1 MAEITQNEA
10 VAAKPAAAHKL
21 RLGALTAL
29 VVGSMIGGGIFSLP
43 QNMAA
48 NAEAGA
54 ILIGWAI
61 TAIGMLTLAFVF
73 QTLANRKP
81 QLDGGVY
88 AYAQAGFGDYMGF
101 SSAWGYWIS
110 AWLGNVG
117 YFVLLFSTL
126 GYFFPVFGEGNTP
139 AAIAGASVL
148 LWAVHF
154 LVLRGIK
161 EAAFINLVTTVAK
174 IVPLA
179 LFILICAFAFKLDV
193 FRTDI
198 WGRAHPS
205 LGSVMTQVRSM
216 MLVTVWV
223 FIGIEGASIFSARA
237 EKRSDV
243 GRATVIGFVGV
254 LLVLVLVNVLSL
266 GIMTQPQLAKL
277 QNPSMAAVLE
287 HVVGHWG
294 AILISVGLVVSLA
307 GALLSWVLL
316 CAEILFSAAKD
327 HTMPAFL
334 RKENANHVP
343 ANALW
348 ITNAMVQV
356 FLLITLFSQSTY
368 LSLIYLATS
377 MILIPYFWSAAYAL
391 LLAVRGETYESDP
404 RQRRNDGF
412 VAALAVLYA
421 VWLLYAG
428 GVKYLLLS
436 ALLYAPGALFFAKAK
451 RELGKPVFTA
461 TEKLIFAAV
470 AAAALA
476 AAYALHSGLLTL

>member
-1 MAEITQNEA
+1 MSESAG
-10 VAAKPAAAHKL
+10 KL
-21 RLGALTAL
+21 RIGALVAL

-48 NAEAGA
+48 SADVGA
-54 ILIGWAI
+54 VLIGWVI
-61 TAIGMLTLAFVF
+61 TAVGMLTLAFVF

-81 QLDGGVY
+81 DLDGGVY
-88 AYAQAGFGDYMGF
+88 AYAKAGFGDYMGF

-126 GYFFPVFGEGNTP
+126 GYFFPIFGEGNTP
-139 AAIAGASVL
+139 AAVIGASVL

-174 IVPLA
+174 VVPLV
-179 LFILICAFAFKLDV
+179 LFVLIAVFAFKLDI
-193 FRTDI
+193 FTADI
-198 WGRAHPS
+198 WGLKNPD
-205 LGSVMTQVRSM
+205 LGSVMNQVRNM

-243 GRATVIGFVGV
+243 GKATVIGFITV
-254 LLVLVLVNVLSL
+254 LLFLMLVNVLSL
-266 GIMTQPQLAKL
+266 GIMTQPELAKL

-294 AILISVGLVVSLA
+294 AVLISVGLVISLL

-316 CAEILFSAAKD
+316 CAEIMFAAAKD
-327 HTMPAFL
+327 HTMPEFL
-334 RKENANHVP
+334 RRENANHVP

-348 ITNAMVQV
+348 LTNALVQV
-356 FLLITLFSQSTY
+356 FLVITLFSASTY

-377 MILIPYFWSAAYAL
+377 MILVPYLWSAAYAL
-391 LLAVRGETYESDP
+391 LLAVRGETYENDP
-404 RQRRNDGF
+404 VERRKDLIIG
-412 VAALAVLYA
+412 AIALIYA

-428 GVKYLLLS
+428 GTKYLLLS
-436 ALLYAPGALFFAKAK
+436 ALLYAPGAILFAKAK
-451 RELGKPVFTA
+451 HELGKPIFTNV
-461 TEKLIFAAV
+461 EKMIFAAV
-470 AAAALA
+470 VIGALV
-476 AAYALHSGLLTL
+476 AAYGLYAGFLTMSM

>member
-1 MAEITQNEA
+1 MSES
-10 VAAKPAAAHKL
+10 PGKL
-21 RLGALTAL
+21 KLGALVAL

-48 NAEAGA
+48 SADVGA
-54 ILIGWAI
+54 VLIGWAI
-61 TAIGMLTLAFVF
+61 TAVGMLTLAFVF

-81 QLDGGVY
+81 DLDGGVY
-88 AYAQAGFGDYMGF
+88 AYAKAGFGDYMGF

-126 GYFFPVFGEGNTP
+126 GYFFPIFGEGNTV
-139 AAIAGASVL
+139 AAVIGASVL
-148 LWAVHF
+148 LWGVHF

-174 IVPLA
+174 VVPLL
-179 LFILICAFAFKLDV
+179 LFVLIAIFAFKLDI
-193 FRTDI
+193 FTADI
-198 WGRAHPS
+198 WGMKNPD
-205 LGSVMTQVRSM
+205 LGSVMNQVRKM

-243 GRATVIGFVGV
+243 GKATVIGFITV
-254 LLVLVLVNVLSL
+254 LLFLVLVNVLSL
-266 GIMTQPQLAKL
+266 GIMTQPELAKL

-294 AILISVGLVVSLA
+294 AVLISVGLIISLL

-316 CAEILFSAAKD
+316 CAEIMFAAAKD

-334 RKENANHVP
+334 RRENANHVP

-348 ITNAMVQV
+348 LTNAMVQL
-356 FLLITLFSQSTY
+356 FLIITLFSASTY

-377 MILIPYFWSAAYAL
+377 MILVPYLWSAAYAL
-391 LLAVRGETYESDP
+391 LLAVRGESYE
-404 RQRRNDGF
+404 N
-412 VAALAVLYA
+412 ALAERRKDLIIGAVSLIYA
-421 VWLLYAG
+421 MWLLYAG
-428 GVKYLLLS
+428 GIKYLLLS
-436 ALLYAPGALFFAKAK
+436 ALLYAPGAILFAKAK
-451 RELGKPVFTA
+451 FEVDKPVFTNV
-461 TEKLIFAAV
+461 EKLIFAAV
-470 AAAALA
+470 VVGALV
-476 AAYALHSGLLTL
+476 AAYGLYDGFLTL

>member
-1 MAEITQNEA
+1 MSDS
-10 VAAKPAAAHKL
+10 PGKL
-21 RLGALTAL
+21 KLGALVAL

-48 NAEAGA
+48 SAGVGA
-54 ILIGWAI
+54 VLIGWAI
-61 TAIGMLTLAFVF
+61 TAVGMLTLAFVF

-81 QLDGGVY
+81 DLDGGVY
-88 AYAQAGFGDYMGF
+88 AYAKAGFGDYMGF

-139 AAIAGASVL
+139 AAVIGASVL

-174 IVPLA
+174 VVPLA
-179 LFILICAFAFKLDV
+179 LFALICLFAFKLDV
-193 FRTDI
+193 FTADI
-198 WGRAHPS
+198 WAVGTPE
-205 LGSVMTQVRSM
+205 LGSVMNQVRNM

-223 FIGIEGASIFSARA
+223 FIGIEGASIFSSRA

-243 GRATVIGFVGV
+243 GKATVIGFITV
-254 LLVLVLVNVLSL
+254 LLFLVLVNVLSL
-266 GIMTQPQLAKL
+266 GVLTQPELAKL

-294 AILISVGLVVSLA
+294 AVLISVGLIISLL

-316 CAEILFSAAKD
+316 CAEIMFAAAKD
-327 HTMPAFL
+327 HTMPEFL
-334 RKENANHVP
+334 RRENANHVP

-348 ITNAMVQV
+348 LTNAMVQI
-356 FLLITLFSQSTY
+356 FLVITLFSNSTY

-377 MILIPYFWSAAYAL
+377 MILVPYLWSAAYAF
-391 LLAVRGETYESDP
+391 LLAWRNETYE
-404 RQRRNDGF
+404 Q
-412 VAALAVLYA
+412 ALAERKKDLIIGGIALLYA
-421 VWLLYAG
+421 IWLLYAG

-436 ALLYAPGALFFAKAK
+436 ALLYAPGAILFAKAK
-451 RELGKPVFTA
+451 REVGQPIFTSV
-461 TEKLIFAAV
+461 EKLIFAAV
-470 AAAALA
+470 VAGALLA
-476 AAYALHSGLLTL
+476 AYGLYDGFLTL

>member
-1 MAEITQNEA
+1 MSDT
-10 VAAKPAAAHKL
+10 PGKL
-21 RLGALTAL
+21 RLGALVAL

-48 NAEAGA
+48 SADVGA
-54 ILIGWAI
+54 VLIGWVI

-81 QLDGGVY
+81 DLDGGVY
-88 AYAQAGFGDYMGF
+88 AYAKAGFGDYMGF

-126 GYFFPVFGEGNTP
+126 GYFFPLFGEGNTP
-139 AAIAGASVL
+139 AAVIGASVL

-174 IVPLA
+174 VVPLVLFVLIA
-179 LFILICAFAFKLDV
+179 LFAFKLEI
-193 FRTDI
+193 FTADI
-198 WGRAHPS
+198 WGVKNPD
-205 LGSVMTQVRSM
+205 LGSVMNQVRNM

-223 FIGIEGASIFSARA
+223 FIGIEGASIFSSRA

-243 GRATVIGFVGV
+243 GKATVIGFITV
-254 LLVLVLVNVLSL
+254 LLFLMLVNVLSL
-266 GIMTQPQLAKL
+266 GIMTQPELAKL

-294 AILISVGLVVSLA
+294 AVLISVGLIISLL

-316 CAEILFSAAKD
+316 CAEIMFAAAKD
-327 HTMPAFL
+327 HTMPEFL

-343 ANALW
+343 VNALW
-348 ITNAMVQV
+348 LTNAMVQL
-356 FLLITLFSQSTY
+356 FLIITLFSASTY

-377 MILIPYFWSAAYAL
+377 MILVPYLWSAAYAL
-391 LLAVRGETYESDP
+391 LLAVRGETYE
-404 RQRRNDGF
+404 N
-412 VAALAVLYA
+412 ALKERKKDLFIGAIALIYA
-421 VWLLYAG
+421 IWLLYAG
-428 GVKYLLLS
+428 GTKYLLLS
-436 ALLYAPGALFFAKAK
+436 ALLYAPGAILFAKAK
-451 RELGKPVFTA
+451 RELGKPIFTNV
-461 TEKLIFAAV
+461 EKLIFAAV
-470 AAAALA
+470 VIGALV
-476 AAYALHSGLLTL
+476 AAYGLYDGFLTL

>member
-1 MAEITQNEA
+1 MSDSSG
-10 VAAKPAAAHKL
+10 KL
-21 RLGALTAL
+21 KLGALVAL

-48 NAEAGA
+48 SAGVGA
-54 ILIGWAI
+54 VLIGWAI
-61 TAIGMLTLAFVF
+61 TAVGMLTLAFVF

-81 QLDGGVY
+81 DLDGGVY
-88 AYAQAGFGDYMGF
+88 AYAKAGFGDYMGF

-126 GYFFPVFGEGNTP
+126 GYFFPIFGEGNTP
-139 AAIAGASVL
+139 AAIIGASIL

-174 IVPLA
+174 IVPLV
-179 LFILICAFAFKLDV
+179 LFTLICLFAFKLDV
-193 FRTDI
+193 FTADI
-198 WGRAHPS
+198 WGLGTPE
-205 LGSVMTQVRSM
+205 LGSVMNQVRNM

-223 FIGIEGASIFSARA
+223 FIGIEGASIFSSRA
-237 EKRSDV
+237 EKRADV
-243 GRATVIGFVGV
+243 GKATVIGFVTV
-254 LLVLVLVNVLSL
+254 LLFLVLVNVLSL
-266 GIMTQPQLAKL
+266 GIMTQPELAKL

-294 AILISVGLVVSLA
+294 AVLISVGLIISLL

-316 CAEILFSAAKD
+316 CAEIMFAAAKD
-327 HTMPAFL
+327 HTMPEFL
-334 RKENANHVP
+334 RRENANQVP

-348 ITNAMVQV
+348 LTNAMVQI
-356 FLLITLFSQSTY
+356 FLVITLFSSSTY

-377 MILIPYFWSAAYAL
+377 MILVPYLWSAAYAF
-391 LLAVRGETYESDP
+391 LLALRNETYE
-404 RQRRNDGF
+404 Q
-412 VAALAVLYA
+412 ALAERKKDLFIGAIALLYA
-421 VWLLYAG
+421 IWLLYAG

-436 ALLYAPGALFFAKAK
+436 ALLYAPGAILFAKAK
-451 RELGKPVFTA
+451 REVGQPIFTNV
-461 TEKLIFAAV
+461 EKLIFAAV
-470 AAAALA
+470 VVGALV
-476 AAYALHSGLLTL
+476 AAYGLYDGFLTL

>member
-1 MAEITQNEA
+1 MSEA
-10 VAAKPAAAHKL
+10 PGKL
-21 RLGALTAL
+21 RLGALVAL

-48 NAEAGA
+48 SADVGA
-54 ILIGWAI
+54 VLIGWAI
-61 TAIGMLTLAFVF
+61 TAVGMLTLAFVF

-81 QLDGGVY
+81 DLDGGVY
-88 AYAQAGFGDYMGF
+88 AYAKAGFGDYMGF

-126 GYFFPVFGEGNTP
+126 GYFFPVFGEGNTV
-139 AAIAGASVL
+139 AAVIGASVL

-174 IVPLA
+174 VVPLL
-179 LFILICAFAFKLDV
+179 LFVLIAIFAFKLDI
-193 FRTDI
+193 FTADI
-198 WGRAHPS
+198 WGVKNPD
-205 LGSVMTQVRSM
+205 LGSVMNQVRNM

-243 GRATVIGFVGV
+243 GKATVIGFITV
-254 LLVLVLVNVLSL
+254 LLFLVLVNVLSL
-266 GIMTQPQLAKL
+266 GIMTQPELAKL

-294 AILISVGLVVSLA
+294 AVLISVGLIISLL

-316 CAEILFSAAKD
+316 CAEIMFAAAKD
-327 HTMPAFL
+327 HTMPEFL

-343 ANALW
+343 VNALW
-348 ITNAMVQV
+348 LTNAMVQI
-356 FLLITLFSQSTY
+356 FLIITLFSASTY

-377 MILIPYFWSAAYAL
+377 MILVPYLWSAAYAL
-391 LLAVRGETYESDP
+391 LLAVRGETYEGFAAE
-404 RQRRNDGF
+404 RRKDLIIGGI
-412 VAALAVLYA
+412 ALIYA

-436 ALLYAPGALFFAKAK
+436 ALLYAPGAILFAKAK
-451 RELGKPVFTA
+451 LELKQAVFTNV
-461 TEKLIFAAV
+461 EKLIFAAV
-470 AAAALA
+470 IVGALV
-476 AAYALHSGLLTL
+476 AAYGLYDGFLTL

>member
-1 MAEITQNEA
+1 MSDS
-10 VAAKPAAAHKL
+10 PGKL
-21 RLGALTAL
+21 KLGALVAL

-48 NAEAGA
+48 SAGVGA
-54 ILIGWAI
+54 VLIGWAI
-61 TAIGMLTLAFVF
+61 TAVGMLTLAFVF

-81 QLDGGVY
+81 DLDGGVY
-88 AYAQAGFGDYMGF
+88 AYAKAGFGDYMGF

-139 AAIAGASVL
+139 AAVIGASLL
-148 LWAVHF
+148 LWGVHF

-174 IVPLA
+174 VVPLA
-179 LFILICAFAFKLDV
+179 LFALICLFAFKLDV
-193 FRTDI
+193 FTADI
-198 WGRAHPS
+198 WGLGSPD
-205 LGSVMTQVRSM
+205 LGSVMDQVRNM

-223 FIGIEGASIFSARA
+223 FIGIEGASIFSSRA

-243 GRATVIGFVGV
+243 GKATVIGFITV
-254 LLVLVLVNVLSL
+254 LLFLVLVNVLSM
-266 GIMTQPQLAKL
+266 GVMTQPELAKL

-294 AILISVGLVVSLA
+294 AVLISVGLIISLL

-316 CAEILFSAAKD
+316 CAEIMFAAAKD
-327 HTMPAFL
+327 HTMPEFL
-334 RKENANHVP
+334 RRENANQVP
-343 ANALW
+343 ASALW
-348 ITNAMVQV
+348 LTNAMVQI
-356 FLLITLFSQSTY
+356 FLVITLFSNSTY

-377 MILIPYFWSAAYAL
+377 MILVPYLWSAAYAV
-391 LLAVRGETYESDP
+391 LLAVRSETYE
-404 RQRRNDGF
+404 Q
-412 VAALAVLYA
+412 ALAERKKDLIIGGIALLYA
-421 VWLLYAG
+421 IWLLYAG

-436 ALLYAPGALFFAKAK
+436 ALLYAPGAILFAKAK
-451 RELGKPVFTA
+451 REVGQPIFTNV
-461 TEKLIFAAV
+461 EKLIFAAV
-470 AAAALA
+470 IVGALV
-476 AAYALHSGLLTL
+476 AAYGLYDGFLTL

>member
-1 MAEITQNEA
+1 MSDSSG
-10 VAAKPAAAHKL
+10 KL
-21 RLGALTAL
+21 KLGALVAL

-48 NAEAGA
+48 SAGVGA
-54 ILIGWAI
+54 VLIGWGI
-61 TAIGMLTLAFVF
+61 TAVGMLTLAFVF

-81 QLDGGVY
+81 DLDGGVY
-88 AYAQAGFGDYMGF
+88 AYAKAGFGDYMGF

-126 GYFFPVFGEGNTP
+126 GYFFPIFGEGNTP
-139 AAIAGASVL
+139 AAIIGASIL

-174 IVPLA
+174 VVPLV
-179 LFILICAFAFKLDV
+179 LFALICLFAFRLDI
-193 FRTDI
+193 FTADI
-198 WGRAHPS
+198 WAVGTPE
-205 LGSVMTQVRSM
+205 LGSVMNQVRNM

-223 FIGIEGASIFSARA
+223 FIGIEGASIFSSRA

-243 GRATVIGFVGV
+243 GKATVIGFITV
-254 LLVLVLVNVLSL
+254 LLFLVLVNVLSL
-266 GIMTQPQLAKL
+266 GIMTQPELAKL

-294 AILISVGLVVSLA
+294 AVLISVGLIISLL

-316 CAEILFSAAKD
+316 CAEIMFAAAKD
-327 HTMPAFL
+327 HTMPEFL
-334 RKENANHVP
+334 RRENTNQVP

-348 ITNAMVQV
+348 LTNAMVQI
-356 FLLITLFSQSTY
+356 FLVITLFSSSTY

-377 MILIPYFWSAAYAL
+377 MILVPYLWSAAYAF
-391 LLAVRGETYESDP
+391 LLALRSETYE
-404 RQRRNDGF
+404 Q
-412 VAALAVLYA
+412 ALAERKKDLIIGGIALLYA
-421 VWLLYAG
+421 IWLLYAG

-436 ALLYAPGALFFAKAK
+436 ALLYAPGAILFAKAK
-451 RELGKPVFTA
+451 REVGKPVFTNV
-461 TEKLIFAAV
+461 EKLIFAAV
-470 AAAALA
+470 VIGALVAAF
-476 AAYALHSGLLTL
+476 GLYDGFLTL

>member
-1 MAEITQNEA
+1 
-10 VAAKPAAAHKL
+10 
-21 RLGALTAL
+21 
-29 VVGSMIGGGIFSLP
+29 MIGGGIFSLP

-48 NAEAGA
+48 SADVGA
-54 ILIGWAI
+54 VLIGWVI

-81 QLDGGVY
+81 DLDGGVY
-88 AYAQAGFGDYMGF
+88 AYAKAGFGDYMGF

-126 GYFFPVFGEGNTP
+126 GYFFQIFGEGNTP
-139 AAIAGASVL
+139 AAVIGASVL

-154 LVLRGIK
+154 LVLRGIR

-174 IVPLA
+174 IVPLV
-179 LFILICAFAFKLDV
+179 LFVLIAVFAFKLDI
-193 FRTDI
+193 FTADI
-198 WGRAHPS
+198 WGLKNPD
-205 LGSVMTQVRSM
+205 LGSVMNQVRNM

-243 GRATVIGFVGV
+243 GKATVIGFITV
-254 LLVLVLVNVLSL
+254 LLFLMLVNVLSL
-266 GIMTQPQLAKL
+266 GIMTQPELAKL

-287 HVVGHWG
+287 HVVGPWG
-294 AILISVGLVVSLA
+294 AALISVGLIISLL

-316 CAEILFSAAKD
+316 CAEIMFAAAKD
-327 HTMPAFL
+327 HTMPEFL

-343 ANALW
+343 VNALW
-348 ITNAMVQV
+348 LTNAMVQI
-356 FLLITLFSQSTY
+356 FLIITLFSASTY

-377 MILIPYFWSAAYAL
+377 MILVPYLWSAAYAL
-391 LLAVRGETYESDP
+391 LLAVRGESYEGFAAE
-404 RQRRNDGF
+404 RRKDLIIGGI
-412 VAALAVLYA
+412 ALIYA

-436 ALLYAPGALFFAKAK
+436 ALLYAPGAILFAKAK
-451 RELGKPVFTA
+451 LELKQPVFTNV
-461 TEKLIFAAV
+461 EKLIFAAV
-470 AAAALA
+470 VVGALV
-476 AAYALHSGLLTL
+476 AAYGLYDGFLTL

>member
-1 MAEITQNEA
+1 MSES
-10 VAAKPAAAHKL
+10 PGKL
-21 RLGALTAL
+21 RLGALVAL

-48 NAEAGA
+48 SADVGA
-54 ILIGWAI
+54 VLIGWVI

-81 QLDGGVY
+81 DLDGGVY
-88 AYAQAGFGDYMGF
+88 AYAKAGFGDYMGF

-126 GYFFPVFGEGNTP
+126 GYFFPLFGEGNTP
-139 AAIAGASVL
+139 AAVIGASVL

-174 IVPLA
+174 VVPLVLFVLIA
-179 LFILICAFAFKLDV
+179 LFAFKLDI
-193 FRTDI
+193 FTADI
-198 WGRAHPS
+198 WGVKNPD
-205 LGSVMTQVRSM
+205 LGSVMNQVRNM

-223 FIGIEGASIFSARA
+223 FIGIEGASIFSSRA

-243 GRATVIGFVGV
+243 GKATVIGFITV
-254 LLVLVLVNVLSL
+254 LLFLMLVNVLSL
-266 GIMTQPQLAKL
+266 GIMTQPELAKL

-294 AILISVGLVVSLA
+294 AVLISVGLIISLL

-316 CAEILFSAAKD
+316 CAEIMFAAAKD
-327 HTMPAFL
+327 HTMPEFL
-334 RKENANHVP
+334 RRENANHVP
-343 ANALW
+343 VNALW
-348 ITNAMVQV
+348 LTNAMVQL
-356 FLLITLFSQSTY
+356 FLVITLFSASTY

-377 MILIPYFWSAAYAL
+377 MILVPYLWSAAYAL
-391 LLAVRGETYESDP
+391 LLAVRGETYE
-404 RQRRNDGF
+404 N
-412 VAALAVLYA
+412 ALKERKKDLFIGAIALIYA
-421 VWLLYAG
+421 IWLLYAG
-428 GVKYLLLS
+428 GTKYLLLS
-436 ALLYAPGALFFAKAK
+436 ALLYAPGAILFAKAK
-451 RELGKPVFTA
+451 RELGKPIFTNV
-461 TEKLIFAAV
+461 EKLIFAAV
-470 AAAALA
+470 VIGALV
-476 AAYALHSGLLTL
+476 AAYGLYDGFLTL

>member
-1 MAEITQNEA
+1 MSDT
-10 VAAKPAAAHKL
+10 PGKL
-21 RLGALTAL
+21 RLGALVAL

-48 NAEAGA
+48 SADVGA
-54 ILIGWAI
+54 VLIGWVI

-81 QLDGGVY
+81 DLDGGVY
-88 AYAQAGFGDYMGF
+88 AYAKAGFGDYMGF

-126 GYFFPVFGEGNTP
+126 GYFFPLFGEGNTP
-139 AAIAGASVL
+139 AAVIGASVL

-174 IVPLA
+174 VVPLVLFVLIA
-179 LFILICAFAFKLDV
+179 LFAFKLDI
-193 FRTDI
+193 FTADI
-198 WGRAHPS
+198 WGVKNPD
-205 LGSVMTQVRSM
+205 LGSVMNQVRNM

-223 FIGIEGASIFSARA
+223 FIGIEGASIFSSRA

-243 GRATVIGFVGV
+243 GKATVIGFITV
-254 LLVLVLVNVLSL
+254 LLFLMLVNVLSL
-266 GIMTQPQLAKL
+266 GIMTQPELAKL

-294 AILISVGLVVSLA
+294 AVLISVGLIISLL

-316 CAEILFSAAKD
+316 CAEIMFAAAKD
-327 HTMPAFL
+327 HTMPEFL

-343 ANALW
+343 VNALW
-348 ITNAMVQV
+348 LTNAMVQL
-356 FLLITLFSQSTY
+356 FLVITLFSASTY

-377 MILIPYFWSAAYAL
+377 MILVPYLWSAAYAL
-391 LLAVRGETYESDP
+391 LLAVRGETYENAL
-404 RQRRNDGF
+404 RERRKDLFIG
-412 VAALAVLYA
+412 AIALVYA
-421 VWLLYAG
+421 IWLLYAG
-428 GVKYLLLS
+428 GTKYLLLS
-436 ALLYAPGALFFAKAK
+436 ALLYAPGAILFAKAK
-451 RELGKPVFTA
+451 RELGKPIFTNV
-461 TEKLIFAAV
+461 EKLIFAAV
-470 AAAALA
+470 VIGALV
-476 AAYALHSGLLTL
+476 AAYGLYDGFLTL

>member
-1 MAEITQNEA
+1 MSES
-10 VAAKPAAAHKL
+10 PGKL
-21 RLGALTAL
+21 RLGALVAL

-48 NAEAGA
+48 SADVGA
-54 ILIGWAI
+54 VLIGWVI

-81 QLDGGVY
+81 DLDGGVY
-88 AYAQAGFGDYMGF
+88 AYAKAGFGDYMGF

-126 GYFFPVFGEGNTP
+126 GYFFPLFGEGNTP
-139 AAIAGASVL
+139 AAVIGASVL

-174 IVPLA
+174 VVPLVLFVLIA
-179 LFILICAFAFKLDV
+179 LFAFKLEI
-193 FRTDI
+193 FTADI
-198 WGRAHPS
+198 WGVKNPD
-205 LGSVMTQVRSM
+205 LGSVMNQVRNM

-223 FIGIEGASIFSARA
+223 FIGIEGASIFSSRA

-243 GRATVIGFVGV
+243 GKATVIGFITV
-254 LLVLVLVNVLSL
+254 LLFLMLVNVLSL
-266 GIMTQPQLAKL
+266 GIMTQPELAKL

-294 AILISVGLVVSLA
+294 AVLISVGLIISLL

-316 CAEILFSAAKD
+316 CAEIMFAAAKD
-327 HTMPAFL
+327 HTMPEFL

-343 ANALW
+343 VNALW
-348 ITNAMVQV
+348 LTNAMVQL
-356 FLLITLFSQSTY
+356 FLVITLFSASTY

-377 MILIPYFWSAAYAL
+377 MILVPYLWSAAYAL
-391 LLAVRGETYESDP
+391 LLAVRGETYE
-404 RQRRNDGF
+404 N
-412 VAALAVLYA
+412 ALKERKKDLFIGAIALIYA
-421 VWLLYAG
+421 IWLLYAG
-428 GVKYLLLS
+428 GTKYLLLS
-436 ALLYAPGALFFAKAK
+436 ALLYAPGAILFAKAK
-451 RELGKPVFTA
+451 RELGKPIFTHV
-461 TEKLIFAAV
+461 EKLIFAAV
-470 AAAALA
+470 VIGALV
-476 AAYALHSGLLTL
+476 AAYGLYDGFLTL

>member
-1 MAEITQNEA
+1 MSDT
-10 VAAKPAAAHKL
+10 PGKL
-21 RLGALTAL
+21 RLGALVAL

-48 NAEAGA
+48 SADVGA
-54 ILIGWAI
+54 VLIGWVI

-81 QLDGGVY
+81 DLDGGVY
-88 AYAQAGFGDYMGF
+88 AYAKAGFGDYMGF

-126 GYFFPVFGEGNTP
+126 GYFFPIFGEGNTP
-139 AAIAGASVL
+139 AAVIGASAL

-174 IVPLA
+174 VVPLVLFVLIA
-179 LFILICAFAFKLDV
+179 LFAFKLEI
-193 FRTDI
+193 FTADI
-198 WGRAHPS
+198 WGVKNPD
-205 LGSVMTQVRSM
+205 LGSVMNQVRNM

-223 FIGIEGASIFSARA
+223 FIGIEGASIFSSRA

-243 GRATVIGFVGV
+243 GKATVIGFITV
-254 LLVLVLVNVLSL
+254 LLFLMLVNVLSL
-266 GIMTQPQLAKL
+266 GIMTQPELAKL

-294 AILISVGLVVSLA
+294 AVLISVGLIISLL

-316 CAEILFSAAKD
+316 CAEIMFAAAKD
-327 HTMPAFL
+327 HTMPEFL

-343 ANALW
+343 VNALW
-348 ITNAMVQV
+348 LTNAMVQL
-356 FLLITLFSQSTY
+356 FLIITLFSASTY

-377 MILIPYFWSAAYAL
+377 MILVPYLWSAAYAL
-391 LLAVRGETYESDP
+391 LLAVRGETYE
-404 RQRRNDGF
+404 N
-412 VAALAVLYA
+412 ALKERKKDLFIGAIALIYA
-421 VWLLYAG
+421 IWLLYAG
-428 GVKYLLLS
+428 GTKYLLLS
-436 ALLYAPGALFFAKAK
+436 ALLYAPGAILFAKAK
-451 RELGKPVFTA
+451 RELGKPIFTNV
-461 TEKLIFAAV
+461 EKLIFAAV
-470 AAAALA
+470 VIGALV
-476 AAYALHSGLLTL
+476 AAYGLYDGFLTL